1 MASRKYEQRLRAES
15 AEETRRRILDAVYER
30 MRSAPARP
38 ISLAAVARDAP
49 VARSTVYAIFG
60 SRAGLFDALA
70 QEVADRGGYD
80 SLLDAVRNPDVR
92 VTMAEG
98 MRASVRMYAADRD
111 VFRVLFSMAELDAE
125 AVGGAVG
132 RIDDERRAGMAR
144 LARRLRRAGLLRDGV
159 SVELAAHTLWVLTSF
174 DAFDLLHTGRGLDPD
189 AVCEVLLEMAA
200 GSLLAPGA
208 LD

>member
-15 AEETRRRILDAVYER
+15 AEETRRRILDAVYAR
-30 MRSAPARP
+30 MRAAPARP
-38 ISLAAVARDAP
+38 ISVDAVARDAR
-49 VARSTVYAIFG
+49 VARSTVYAVFG

-80 SLLDAVRNPDVR
+80 ALLEAVRDPDVR
-92 VTMAEG
+92 VTLSKG
-98 MRASVRMYAADRD
+98 FRASVGMYAADRD

-144 LARRLRRAGLLRDGV
+144 LARRLGRASLLRDGV
-159 SVELAAHTLWVLTSF
+159 SVERAAHVLWVLASF
-174 DAFDLLHTGRGLDPD
+174 DAFDLLYSGRGLDAD
-189 AVCEVLLEMAA
+189 AVSDVLLEMAA
-200 GSLLAPGA
+200 GALLAPGA
-208 LD
+208 LE

>member
-1 MASRKYEQRLRAES
+1 VGSRKYEQRLRAES

-30 MRSAPARP
+30 MRGAPARP
-38 ISLAAVARDAP
+38 ISLDAVARDAQ

-80 SLLDAVRNPDVR
+80 SLLDAVRDPDVR
-92 VTMAEG
+92 VTMSEG

-111 VFRVLFSMAELDAE
+111 VFRVLYSMAELDAE

-132 RIDDERRAGMAR
+132 RINDERRAGMAR
-144 LARRLRRAGLLRDGV
+144 LARRLGRAGLLRDGV
-159 SVELAAHTLWVLTSF
+159 SVERAAHTLWVLTSF

-189 AVCEVLLEMAA
+189 AVCDVLLEMAA
-200 GSLLAPGA
+200 GALLAPGA
-208 LD
+208 LE

>member
-1 MASRKYEQRLRAES
+1 VARRKYEQRLRAES

-38 ISLAAVARDAP
+38 ISLDAVARDAQ

-80 SLLDAVRNPDVR
+80 SLLDAVRDPDVR
-92 VTMAEG
+92 VTMSEG
-98 MRASVRMYAADRD
+98 MRASVTMYAADRD
-111 VFRVLFSMAELDAE
+111 VFRVLYSMAELDAE

-132 RIDDERRAGMAR
+132 RINDERRAGMAR
-144 LARRLRRAGLLRDGV
+144 LARRLGRAGLLRDGV
-159 SVELAAHTLWVLTSF
+159 SVERAAHTLWVLTSF

-189 AVCEVLLEMAA
+189 AVCDVLLEMAA
-200 GSLLAPGA
+200 GALLAPGA
-208 LD
+208 LE

>member
-1 MASRKYEQRLRAES
+1 VASRKYEQRLRAES

-38 ISLAAVARDAP
+38 ISLDAVARDAQ

-80 SLLDAVRNPDVR
+80 SLLDAVRDPDVR
-92 VTMAEG
+92 VTMSEG

-111 VFRVLFSMAELDAE
+111 VFRVLYSMAELDAE

-132 RIDDERRAGMAR
+132 RINDERRAGMAR
-144 LARRLRRAGLLRDGV
+144 LARRLGRAGLLRDGV
-159 SVELAAHTLWVLTSF
+159 SVERAAHTLWVLTSF

>member
-1 MASRKYEQRLRAES
+1 M
-15 AEETRRRILDAVYER
+15 TRRRILDAVVER
-30 MRSAPARP
+30 LRVAPAEPVSVDRVAG
-38 ISLAAVARDAP
+38 AAG

>member
-15 AEETRRRILDAVYER
+15 AEETRRRILDAVYAR
-30 MRSAPARP
+30 MRATPARP
-38 ISLAAVARDAP
+38 ISVDAVARDAR
-49 VARSTVYAIFG
+49 VARSTVYAVFG

-80 SLLDAVRNPDVR
+80 ALLEAVRDPDVR
-92 VTMAEG
+92 VTLSKG
-98 MRASVRMYAADRD
+98 FRASVGMYAADRD

-144 LARRLRRAGLLRDGV
+144 LARRLGHASLLRDGV
-159 SVELAAHTLWVLTSF
+159 SVERAAHVLWVLASF
-174 DAFDLLHTGRGLDPD
+174 DAFDLLYSGRGLDAD
-189 AVCEVLLEMAA
+189 AVSDVLLEMAA
-200 GSLLAPGA
+200 GALLAPGA
-208 LD
+208 LE